1 MKKRGV
7 LSILFVFLFA
17 AAYCQEGQ
25 VSDFIVVK
33 NKKGRTVKSFFPGL
47 YISFITTNNREVDG
61 LITTIRN
68 DSVFIK
74 EWDVRTGMSGL
85 GIPVTDTLASYL
97 NGYHYKEIAKVDVS
111 DKMQLQQ
118 AKPGNILII
127 AGVGY
132 MVLNVINGAY
142 LHEPITDSKNLT
154 SLAIAGAAIITGFL
168 LNYFAKHGNKLHVE
182 YIHMNPEQKHLR
194 AF

>member
-1 MKKRGV
+1 MVKA
-7 LSILFVFLFA
+7 ILLLFIGCFLLA
-17 AAYCQEGQ
+17 DAWSQENQ

-68 DSVFIK
+68 DSVFVK

-85 GIPVTDTLASYL
+85 GIPVTDTLGSYL

-127 AGVGY
+127 GGVGY
-132 MVLNVINGAY
+132 ILLNVINGAY
-142 LHEPITDSKNLT
+142 LHEPMTDSKNLT

-168 LNYFAKHGNKLHVE
+168 LNYFVKHGNKLHVE